1 MRFRSAQGSRV
12 KSGGREVALGAPRP
26 ALQDELPRTSV
37 DQLAYE
43 ADGSEANFD
52 GGVRP
57 RSVLFVSWRDL
68 ANPLAGGSELLIHQM
83 AAGLVQRGCDVS
95 LLCGGPVEQ
104 NSLYRV
110 QNSGGQYSQ
119 YLRAP
124 VHYLRTFRSA
134 DLVVEVCNGMPFM
147 APLWR
152 RGPTL
157 CMVMHVHGEQWS
169 SRFGPLVAAC
179 GRFVESDVMP
189 RVHRKNLVVTIS
201 ESSQLALMGIGIPQE
216 NIRVIPHGVA
226 EPPPL
231 MDKSPLP
238 RFVAVGRL
246 VGYKRIDLLMEMWES
261 VRQQTGGVL
270 TIIGDGPDRERLESM
285 RVDGVE
291 FTGYVSEAEKHRL
304 MSEARI
310 LLHPASWEGWGLV
323 ITEAA
328 VRGTPAIGFDVA
340 GVRDAIVD
348 SETGLLATDSETFKR
363 HWIRLAQDNEL
374 YERFREAGIKR
385 ALSHPVNASVNEFE
399 RIAAE
404 AMVRHY
410 ARSSNGRI
418 RATSDEKPACVATK
432 AVVSE

>member
-12 KSGGREVALGAPRP
+12 KGGGEVNGDSP
-26 ALQDELPRTSV
+26 ATMPDELPLTSV
-37 DQLAYE
+37 DHVAYE
-43 ADGSEANFD
+43 AVGIEAPFE
-52 GGVRP
+52 GAASP
-57 RSVLFVSWRDL
+57 KSILFVSWRDL
-68 ANPLAGGSELLIHQM
+68 ANPLAGGSELVIHQL
-83 AAGLVQRGCDVS
+83 AAGLAQRGCEVS
-95 LLCGGPVEQ
+95 LLCGGPVER

-152 RGPTL
+152 RGPTV

-169 SRFGPLVAAC
+169 SRFGPMVAAC

-201 ESSQLALMGIGIPQE
+201 ESSQSALMGIGVPQK

-231 MDKSPLP
+231 VDKSPLP

-246 VGYKRIDLLMEMWES
+246 VGYKRIDLLLEMWES

-270 TIIGDGPDRERLESM
+270 TIVGDGPDRERLEST
-285 RVDGVE
+285 RVEGVE

-304 MSEARI
+304 VSEARI

-328 VRGTPAIGFDVA
+328 VRGTPAVGFDVP

-348 SETGLLATDSETFKR
+348 SETGLLAADSESFKR
-363 HWIRLAQDNEL
+363 HWIRLAEDEEL

-404 AMVRHY
+404 AMVRHH
-410 ARSSNGRI
+410 ARLSNGRN
-418 RATSDEKPACVATK
+418 RESSYEERRCAPPK
-432 AVVSE
+432 AALSE